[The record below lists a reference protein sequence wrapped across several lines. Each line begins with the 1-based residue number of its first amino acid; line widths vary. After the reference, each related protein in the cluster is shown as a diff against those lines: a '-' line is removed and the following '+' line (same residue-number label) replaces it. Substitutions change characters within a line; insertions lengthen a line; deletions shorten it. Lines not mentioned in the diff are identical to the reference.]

1 MKYLKRYNESKES
14 KDIDLYVA
22 DIFRDLEDNGFNV
35 FIKYRATDETL
46 PYRPNSN
53 RYSRL
58 NEEVLVEICNS
69 KRKFRYNDISKSV
82 EHLKS
87 FMKGEGYQ
95 LGGYTV
101 NHNVDPKKPA
111 ILMCPYS
118 EPENPNRFPEGVD
131 GYYYHKINF
140 IKIH

>member
-1 MKYLKRYNESKES
+1 MRYLKSYKTYESSE
-14 KDIDLYVA
+14 INLYVE
-22 DIFRDLEDNGFNV
+22 DIFRDLEDNGFKV
-35 FIKYRATDETL
+35 FVKYKTTEGTL
-46 PYRPNSN
+46 PYNPRFPNKAVS
-53 RYSRL
+53 
-58 NEEVLVEICNS
+58 EEVLVDICNS
-69 KRKFRYNDISKSV
+69 KKRFRYSEISQSV

-101 NHNVDPKKPA
+101 NHELDPKSPSV
-111 ILMCPYS
+111 LRYPYR
-118 EPENPNRFPEGVD
+118 EPPGRFPEGSD